1 MRAGLLLLL
10 AVALAAAAAVPARA
24 ADLVTRPHAKR
35 PLSDTKAAKLVKR
48 GRFEPRPAN
57 RDATHRVP
65 TAAQLRAF
73 RAQSEMPYAR
83 YVTGR
88 FRGTTDEVI
97 QWAARKWGFK
107 PDLLRA
113 VATVESWWRM
123 STLGD
128 DGDSFGLFQ
137 VRRPYHCVEPVCEQ
151 FRGDAALNA
160 DYYGGILRSYYD
172 GRQTWLHTVAGD
184 ERSGDERSA
193 RGRGRR
199 YRKRDLW
206 GSIGAWFSGRWWNE
220 PARRYVREVKRRLA
234 ERTWR
239 SRDFRGG

>member
-1 MRAGLLLLL
+1 MRAGCVLLL
-10 AVALAAAAAVPARA
+10 ALACWVVAAVPASA

-35 PLSDTKAAKLVKR
+35 PLSDAKAAKLVKR
-48 GRFEPRPAN
+48 SSFEPRPAN
-57 RDATHRVP
+57 RDATRRAP
-65 TAAQLRAF
+65 TTAQLRAF

-97 QWAARKWGFK
+97 QWAARKWGFR

-128 DGDSFGLFQ
+128 GGDSFGLFQ

-151 FRGDAALNA
+151 FRGDAAFNA

-172 GRQTWLHTVAGD
+172 GRQTWLNTMAG
-184 ERSGDERSA
+184 ENGK
-193 RGRGRR
+193 R
-199 YRKRDLW
+199 YRKRDVW
-206 GSIGAWFSGRWWNE
+206 GSVGAWFSGRWWNA
-220 PARRYVREVKRRLA
+220 PARGYVREVKRRLR

-239 SRDFRGG
+239 TRDFRAG

>member
-1 MRAGLLLLL
+1 MRAGLSLLL
-10 AVALAAAAAVPARA
+10 AVALLSAAAVTAH
-24 ADLVTRPHAKR
+24 ADGLVTRPHAKR
-35 PLSDTKAAKLVKR
+35 PLSDAKAAKLVKR
-48 GRFEPRPAN
+48 SRFEPRPAN
-57 RDATHRVP
+57 RDALRRTP

-88 FRGTTDEVI
+88 FTGTTDETI

-123 STLGD
+123 STVGD
-128 DGDSFGLFQ
+128 NGDSFGLFQ
-137 VRRPYHCVEPVCEQ
+137 VRRPFHCVEPVCEQ

-172 GRQTWLHTVAGD
+172 GKQGWLNTVAG
-184 ERSGDERSA
+184 ENGK
-193 RGRGRR
+193 R
-199 YRKRDLW
+199 YRRGDLW
-206 GSIGAWFSGRWWNE
+206 GSVGAWFSGRWWND
-220 PARRYVREVKRRLA
+220 PARGYVREVKRRLKA
-234 ERTWR
+234 RTWR
-239 SRDFRGG
+239 TRDFRAG

>member
-1 MRAGLLLLL
+1 MRAGLVLLI
-10 AVALAAAAAVPARA
+10 AVALAAPADA
-24 ADLVTRPHAKR
+24 ADLVTRPNAKR
-35 PLSDTKAAKLVKR
+35 PLRDAKAAKLVKR

-57 RDATHRVP
+57 RDATRRVP

-97 QWAARKWGFK
+97 QWAARKWGFA

-123 STLGD
+123 SAVGD
-128 DGDSFGLFQ
+128 GGDSFGLFQ
-137 VRRPYHCVEPVCEQ
+137 VRRPFHCAEPVCEQ
-151 FRGDAALNA
+151 FRRDAAFNA

-172 GRQTWLHTVAGD
+172 GRQTWLNTV
-184 ERSGDERSA
+184 SGEN
-193 RGRGRR
+193 GKR
-199 YRKRDLW
+199 YRKGDLW
-206 GSIGAWFSGRWWNE
+206 GSVGAWFSGRWWNA
-220 PARRYVREVKRRLA
+220 PARGYVREVKRRLA

>member
-1 MRAGLLLLL
+1 MRAGLVLLI
-10 AVALAAAAAVPARA
+10 AVALAAPAHA

-35 PLSDTKAAKLVKR
+35 PLTDAKAAKLVKR

-57 RDATHRVP
+57 RDATRRVP

-97 QWAARKWGFK
+97 QWAARKWGFA

-123 STLGD
+123 STVGD
-128 DGDSFGLFQ
+128 GGDSFGLFQ
-137 VRRPYHCVEPVCEQ
+137 VRRPFHCVEPVCEQ
-151 FRGDAALNA
+151 FRRDAAFNA

-172 GRQTWLHTVAGD
+172 GRQTWLNTVAD
-184 ERSGDERSA
+184 ENGK
-193 RGRGRR
+193 R

-206 GSIGAWFSGRWWNE
+206 GSVGAWFSGRWWDE
-220 PARRYVREVKRRLA
+220 PARGYVRNVKRRLA